1 VIAGHIAGIRIFQD
15 FGLIGSQPLGRHHGG
30 HNGPSAASLPNARFE
45 VLGQTEVIPLRDG
58 LQDLLVEL
66 RGFVISV
73 VMREIGA
80 GYDERARPRPLE
92 HFSEREPEGSL
103 RLIAL
108 LAHHDG
114 NQLEVAQHALQ
125 KGELHFQG
133 MLSLLLGWH
142 VAAAGKPDERVQ
154 LGQLGGKLLVHRDI
168 SERRGIGIAVVNRNE
183 REALEMRGRNHHH
196 PLELSAFEQRVTV
209 RGHFAG
215 IDVARMRRH
224 QSHQVS
230 WKLRHHGLRQI
241 VIQHAAEFFGLRGV
255 ELAGNRRL
263 PD

>member
-1 VIAGHIAGIRIFQD
+1 IVFLPGRPSPPTSWPTGLRRLFLLNRERTTPPRQRGSAPEARPPHRSRPPGCDRRSHRRYSHISGFWPDWLPAAR
-15 FGLIGSQPLGRHHGG
+15 P
-30 HNGPSAASLPNARFE
+30 PSWWPQWALRRKPPNARFE

-183 REALEMRGRNHHH
+183 REALEMRGRNHH
-196 PLELSAFEQRVTV
+196 
-209 RGHFAG
+209 
-215 IDVARMRRH
+215 
-224 QSHQVS
+224 
-230 WKLRHHGLRQI
+230 
-241 VIQHAAEFFGLRGV
+241 
-255 ELAGNRRL
+255 
-263 PD
+263 